1 MRSIFA
7 AVTIAGAL
15 LFVVDAKAASSKA
28 LVQTLDARQ
37 AEEGDRV
44 VCPIM
49 KEKFTV
55 GLKTLYVEYKGKKYY
70 VDSIMCQAL
79 LRKYPEE
86 FLSPEKISEKAP
98 EKVLKR
104 DSRRK

>member
-1 MRSIFA
+1 MKKLIVILA
-7 AVTIAGAL
+7 AAMIAGAL
-15 LFVVDAKAASSKA
+15 VFAADAKAAPAKA

-37 AEEGDRV
+37 AEEGDKV

-55 GLKTLYVEYKGKKYY
+55 GPKTLYVEYKGKKYY

-86 FLSPEKISEKAP
+86 FLSLAKIAEKAP
-98 EKVLKR
+98 EKILKA
-104 DSRRK
+104 K

>member
-1 MRSIFA
+1 MKKFIELVA
-7 AVTIAGAL
+7 AVTVAGTL
-15 LFVVDAKAASSKA
+15 LFTANANAASAKA

-37 AEEGDRV
+37 AEEGDKV

-55 GLKTLYVEYKGKKYY
+55 GPKTLYVEYKGKKYY

-98 EKVLKR
+98 EKILKKR
-104 DSRRK
+104 